1 MIGPSLHFMTMGVAG
16 SRVRTQALYTD
27 LLNIYNLAIFVRY
40 KGSANERPT
49 SKITASNSST
59 LLNPLN
65 QVEDDNVLFVTRLRT
80 VQMEDKRLKATPD
93 ETYFFG
99 FDFKKVSW
107 CMLLNS
113 CMFII
118 ENCTC
123 ATSNYTVNACKLQ
136 CIIRGKE
143 KNVGM
148 HRWFTTCRLT
158 IQHTMIPIYTRLR
171 LSRET
176 ITFTHRKSTILRF
189 YLLHTHLWR
198 KPTMKRIPNADQRL
212 N

>member
-1 MIGPSLHFMTMGVAG
+1 MQNNINKTRSRFMDLFHYYQVRTRLHMIGPSLHFMTMGVAG

-27 LLNIYNLAIFVRY
+27 FPNIYNLAIFVRY

-99 FDFKKVSW
+99 FDFKKVS
-107 CMLLNS
+107 
-113 CMFII
+113 
-118 ENCTC
+118 
-123 ATSNYTVNACKLQ
+123 
-136 CIIRGKE
+136 
-143 KNVGM
+143 
-148 HRWFTTCRLT
+148 
-158 IQHTMIPIYTRLR
+158 
-171 LSRET
+171 
-176 ITFTHRKSTILRF
+176 
-189 YLLHTHLWR
+189 
-198 KPTMKRIPNADQRL
+198 
-212 N
+212 